1 MGGCAREVWADWGR
15 RALLPPANLLLGIH
29 AVRWK
34 LAGVVD
40 RWLERRQERRERK
53 QLERAALAR
62 RADEQNAQVV
72 AGDDRGIY
80 GEYRPHEDFPPVAT
94 DQRAEGM

>member
-1 MGGCAREVWADWGR
+1 M
-15 RALLPPANLLLGIH
+15 
-29 AVRWK
+29 RWK

-80 GEYRPHEDFPPVAT
+80 GEYRPHEDFPPWP
-94 DQRAEGM
+94 QINGRKGCRKLIRAAAAIAW

>member
-1 MGGCAREVWADWGR
+1 
-15 RALLPPANLLLGIH
+15 
-29 AVRWK
+29 VRWK

-40 RWLERRQERRERK
+40 RWLEWRQERRERK
-53 QLERAALAR
+53 SSPATRHLW
-62 RADEQNAQVV
+62 NAQVV

>member
-1 MGGCAREVWADWGR
+1 
-15 RALLPPANLLLGIH
+15 LGIH